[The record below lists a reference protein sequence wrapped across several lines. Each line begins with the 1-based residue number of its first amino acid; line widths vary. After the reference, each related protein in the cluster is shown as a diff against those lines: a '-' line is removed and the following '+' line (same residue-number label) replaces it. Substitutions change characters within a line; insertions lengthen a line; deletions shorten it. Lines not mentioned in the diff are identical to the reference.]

1 VCPLGFVNSSG
12 SRKWNGS
19 RNGSVLEF
27 SASRILLDEHT
38 HTEFN
43 KKESYCGVS
52 FDREAKNTF
61 VPHI

>member
-43 KKESYCGVS
+43 KK
-52 FDREAKNTF
+52 KKLK
-61 VPHI
+61 